1 MKKIERLTP
10 EQEAELPRFRQ
21 RYLDIAC
28 GGGRIDCASLKTALA
43 DAYALIGKPAPALF
57 IFDSP
62 AACMLALKI
71 FAMPETAQLQ
81 SQLQSQLGSQL
92 QSQLQSQLGSQLQSQ
107 LQSQLGSQLRSQLW
121 SQLGSQLGSQLWS
134 QLGSQLRSQLGSQL
148 WSQLQS
154 QLWSQLR
161 TQLQSQLGSQLQ
173 SQLWSQLWSQL
184 QSQLGSQLQSQLG
197 SQKIYNPNYLWG
209 SHDLYWL
216 AWGRFAAN
224 IGVDLKPETQHM
236 LDIMERISMQCEWWW
251 PYENMVIVSE
261 RPSRVRWDDESRLH
275 CENGPAIEYADG
287 YSLSSWHGQPI
298 PGEWVTGRPP
308 KASEALHWSNMDQRA
323 AACEIVGWANILDE
337 LDAKVIDDSGDH
349 VWGRLVEVDLP
360 DSGRERF
367 LDALCGTMR
376 RFALPVPPQT
386 KTVDEA
392 QSVLHGGLP
401 VEILRN
407 CVART

>member
-1 MKKIERLTP
+1 MKKIEKLTP

-81 SQLQSQLGSQL
+81 SQL
-92 QSQLQSQLGSQLQSQ
+92 
-107 LQSQLGSQLRSQLW
+107 
-121 SQLGSQLGSQLWS
+121 
-134 QLGSQLRSQLGSQL
+134 
-148 WSQLQS
+148 
-154 QLWSQLR
+154 
-161 TQLQSQLGSQLQ
+161 
-173 SQLWSQLWSQL
+173 
-184 QSQLGSQLQSQLG
+184 GSQLQSQLG
-197 SQKIYNPNYLWG
+197 AQLEWQLEWQLQSQLESQLQSQLRSQLRLQLQSQLRSQLRSQLQSQLWSQKIYNPNYLWG

-367 LDALCGTMR
+367 LDALCGTSR
-376 RFALPVPPQT
+376 RFALPVPPST
-386 KTVDEA
+386 KSVDEA

>member
-1 MKKIERLTP
+1 MKKITKLTP

-28 GGGRIDCASLKTALA
+28 GGGRIDRDSLQSAMN
-43 DAYALIGKPAPALF
+43 DAYAVIGKPAPALF

-71 FAMPETAQLQ
+71 FAMPET
-81 SQLQSQLGSQL
+81 
-92 QSQLQSQLGSQLQSQ
+92 
-107 LQSQLGSQLRSQLW
+107 SQLRSQLW
-121 SQLGSQLGSQLWS
+121 SQLRSQLWS
-134 QLGSQLRSQLGSQL
+134 QLESQLESQL
-148 WSQLQS
+148 WSQLE
-154 QLWSQLR
+154 SQLR
-161 TQLQSQLGSQLQ
+161 SQS
-173 SQLWSQLWSQL
+173 
-184 QSQLGSQLQSQLG
+184 
-197 SQKIYNPNYLWG
+197 IYNPNYLWG
-209 SHDLYWL
+209 SQDLYWL
-216 AWGRFAAN
+216 AWGRFAAK
-224 IGVDLKPETQHM
+224 IGVALDSETIRI

-251 PYENMVIVSE
+251 PYENIVVVSE
-261 RPSRVRWDDESRLH
+261 RPTTVRWDDESRLH
-275 CENGPAIEYADG
+275 CENGPAVEYADG
-287 YSLSSWHGQPI
+287 YSLSLWHGQSI
-298 PGEWVTGRPP
+298 PGEWVTGNPP

-367 LDALCGTMR
+367 LDALCGTGR
-376 RFALPVPPQT
+376 RFALPVPPKT
-386 KTVDEA
+386 KSVDEA